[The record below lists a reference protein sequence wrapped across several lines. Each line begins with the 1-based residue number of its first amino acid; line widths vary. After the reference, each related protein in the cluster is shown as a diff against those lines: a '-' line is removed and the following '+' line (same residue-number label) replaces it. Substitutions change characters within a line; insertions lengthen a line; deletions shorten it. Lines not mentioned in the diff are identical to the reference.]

1 MAGYNLERLNVLVVD
16 DNRHMLTL
24 VTEILRGLGI
34 RNVFTAMD
42 AAEGFCEMRVVP
54 CDLVFCDWV
63 MEPLDGLEFVRLV
76 RTAKDSPNVFVPI
89 VMLTGHTQ
97 ISRVIEARDSGIN
110 EFLAKPISPKSIYLR
125 ILEVIN
131 KPRPFVRSKNYFG
144 PDRRRRQV
152 PFRGADRRVSAA
164 AESDGVS
171 GGALS
176 QDQVN
181 ALLE

>member
-1 MAGYNLERLNVLVVD
+1 MAGYNLERLNVLVID

-42 AAEGFCEMRVVP
+42 AAEGFREMRVVP
-54 CDLVFCDWV
+54 CDLVFCDWA
-63 MEPLDGLEFVRLV
+63 MQPLDGLEFVRLV

-89 VMLTGHTQ
+89 IMLTGHTQ
-97 ISRVIEARDSGIN
+97 ISRVVEARDAGVN

-131 KPRPFVRSKNYFG
+131 KPRAFVRSKNFFG
-144 PDRRRRQV
+144 PDRRRKQL
-152 PFRGADRRVSAA
+152 PYRGADRRMSDAT
-164 AESDGVS
+164 ESKAVTKS
-171 GGALS
+171 ALS
-176 QDQVN
+176 QDDVN
-181 ALLE
+181 ALFD

>member
-1 MAGYNLERLNVLVVD
+1 
-16 DNRHMLTL
+16 
-24 VTEILRGLGI
+24 
-34 RNVFTAMD
+34 MD

-164 AESDGVS
+164 SESDGVS